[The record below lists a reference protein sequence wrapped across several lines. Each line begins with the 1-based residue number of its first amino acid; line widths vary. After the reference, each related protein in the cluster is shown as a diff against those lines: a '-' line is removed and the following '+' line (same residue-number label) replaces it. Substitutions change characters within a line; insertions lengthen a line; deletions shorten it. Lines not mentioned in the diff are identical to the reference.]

1 MGVFQVI
8 PEDNL
13 VLFDEHGEM
22 SQQEHGRGTSWKTSG
37 FGATVDTRSAD
48 RHLRV
53 VLCHDHV
60 LQL

>member
-22 SQQEHGRGTSWKTSG
+22 SQQEHGRGK
-37 FGATVDTRSAD
+37 VKCIVED
-48 RHLRV
+48 LRV
-53 VLCHDHV
+53 WSDG
-60 LQL
+60 